1 MTSRVTEVGSE
12 GLLNGP
18 KRPISGRNEAKTL
31 FSANGHSGLVKG
43 GSMTRHN
50 DPRSGGR
57 ERQRELAVGVGGTGR
72 SKRIRGT
79 TDLVLGQRHKDHLAQ
94 SSTPQVMEGRGSS

>member
-1 MTSRVTEVGSE
+1 MTSRVTEVGSNVI
-12 GLLNGP
+12 LNGP
-18 KRPISGRNEAKTL
+18 KRPMSGRLKD
-31 FSANGHSGLVKG
+31 
-43 GSMTRHN
+43 GSMTCHN
-50 DPRSGGR
+50 DPRSDGQ